1 MDNLAPKEIADEE
14 MINQAFH
21 ELLNDYLNTKHR
33 KKVEIITKAFNFAN
47 QAHKG
52 IKRRSGEPYIM
63 HPIAVASIVCNE
75 IGLGSTSICAA
86 LLHDVVEDT
95 DYTVEDIENIFG
107 PKIAQIVD
115 GLTKIS
121 GGIFGDRASA
131 QAENFKKLLLTM
143 SSDIRV
149 ITKAFNFANQAH
161 KGIKRRSGE
170 PYIMHPI
177 AVASIVCNEIGLG
190 STSICAALLHDV
202 VEDTDYTVE
211 DIENIFGPKIAQIVD
226 GLTKISG
233 GIFGDRASAQ
243 AENFKKLLLTMS
255 SDIRVILIKIA
266 DRLHNMRTL
275 GSMLPN
281 KQYKI
286 AGETLYI
293 YAPLANRLGLYKIK
307 TELEN
312 LSFKYEHPEEY
323 AEIEEKLNATAAERD
338 KVFNDFTAPIRTQLD
353 KMGLKYRI
361 LARVKSIYS
370 IWNKMQTKH
379 VPFEEIYDLLAVRII
394 FEPRNEEEELN
405 DCFDIYVSISKIYK
419 PHPDRLRDWVSHPK
433 ANGYQALH
441 VTLMGNNG
449 QWIEVQIRSER
460 MNDVAEQGFAAHW
473 KYKEGG
479 GSEDEGELE
488 KWLRTIKEILD
499 DPQPDAIDFL
509 DTIKLNL
516 FASEIFVFTPKG
528 ELKTMPQNSTALDFA
543 FSLHTD
549 IGSHCIGAKVNH
561 KLVPL
566 SHKLQSGDQVEILT
580 SKSQRVQPQWEVFAT
595 TARARAKIAAILRK
609 ERKANQKIGEEILSE
624 FLKKEEVRPE
634 EAVIEKLRK
643 LHNAKNEEEL
653 LAAIGSKAIVLG
665 EADKNELKEKQTSN
679 WKKYL
684 TFSFGNSK
692 EKQEEKE
699 PQEKEK
705 INPKEVLKLTE
716 ESLQKK
722 YIMAECCHPIPGDDV
737 LGYVDENDRIIIHK
751 RQCPV
756 AAKLKSSYG
765 NRILATEWD
774 THKELSFLVYIY
786 IKGIDNMGLLNE
798 VTQVISRQLNVNI
811 RKLTIETEDG
821 IFEGKIQLWVH
832 DVDDVKTICN
842 NLKKIQ
848 NIKQVSRVEE

>member
-1 MDNLAPKEIADEE
+1 MDNLPPKEISDEE

-143 SSDIRV
+143 S
-149 ITKAFNFANQAH
+149 N
-161 KGIKRRSGE
+161 
-170 PYIMHPI
+170 
-177 AVASIVCNEIGLG
+177 
-190 STSICAALLHDV
+190 
-202 VEDTDYTVE
+202 
-211 DIENIFGPKIAQIVD
+211 
-226 GLTKISG
+226 
-233 GIFGDRASAQ
+233 
-243 AENFKKLLLTMS
+243 
-255 SDIRVILIKIA
+255 DIRVILIKIA

-379 VPFEEIYDLLAVRII
+379 VPFEEIFDLLAVRII
-394 FEPRNEEEELN
+394 FEPRNIEEELN

-488 KWLRTIKEILD
+488 KWLKTIKEILD

-543 FSLHTD
+543 FSLHTE

-609 ERKANQKIGEEILSE
+609 ERKANQKIGEEILNE
-624 FLKKEEVRPE
+624 FLKKEEIRPE

-653 LAAIGSKAIVLG
+653 LAAIGSKTIILG

-684 TFSFGNSK
+684 TFSFGNNK

-705 INPKEVLKLTE
+705 INPKQVLKLTE

-774 THKELSFLVYIY
+774 TQKELSFLVYIY
-786 IKGIDNMGLLNE
+786 IKGIDSMGLLNE

>member
-143 SSDIRV
+143 S
-149 ITKAFNFANQAH
+149 N
-161 KGIKRRSGE
+161 
-170 PYIMHPI
+170 
-177 AVASIVCNEIGLG
+177 
-190 STSICAALLHDV
+190 
-202 VEDTDYTVE
+202 
-211 DIENIFGPKIAQIVD
+211 
-226 GLTKISG
+226 
-233 GIFGDRASAQ
+233 
-243 AENFKKLLLTMS
+243 
-255 SDIRVILIKIA
+255 DIRVILIKIA

-449 QWIEVQIRSER
+449 QWIEFQIRSER

>member
-1 MDNLAPKEIADEE
+1 MDNLPPKEISDEE

-143 SSDIRV
+143 S
-149 ITKAFNFANQAH
+149 N
-161 KGIKRRSGE
+161 
-170 PYIMHPI
+170 
-177 AVASIVCNEIGLG
+177 
-190 STSICAALLHDV
+190 
-202 VEDTDYTVE
+202 
-211 DIENIFGPKIAQIVD
+211 
-226 GLTKISG
+226 
-233 GIFGDRASAQ
+233 
-243 AENFKKLLLTMS
+243 
-255 SDIRVILIKIA
+255 DIRVILIKIA

-379 VPFEEIYDLLAVRII
+379 VPFEEIFDLLAVRII
-394 FEPRNEEEELN
+394 FEPRNIEEELN

-488 KWLRTIKEILD
+488 KWLKTIKEILD

-609 ERKANQKIGEEILSE
+609 ERKANQKIGEEILNE
-624 FLKKEEVRPE
+624 FLKKEEIRPE
-634 EAVIEKLRK
+634 EAVIEKLRR

-653 LAAIGSKAIVLG
+653 LAAIGSKAIILG

-684 TFSFGNSK
+684 TFSFGNNK

-705 INPKEVLKLTE
+705 INPKQVLKLTE

-848 NIKQVSRVEE
+848 NIKHVSRVEE

>member
-1 MDNLAPKEIADEE
+1 MDNLPPKEIADED
-14 MINQAFH
+14 MINQAFQQ
-21 ELLNDYLNTKHR
+21 LLNDYLSTKHR

-143 SSDIRV
+143 S
-149 ITKAFNFANQAH
+149 N
-161 KGIKRRSGE
+161 
-170 PYIMHPI
+170 
-177 AVASIVCNEIGLG
+177 
-190 STSICAALLHDV
+190 
-202 VEDTDYTVE
+202 
-211 DIENIFGPKIAQIVD
+211 
-226 GLTKISG
+226 
-233 GIFGDRASAQ
+233 
-243 AENFKKLLLTMS
+243 
-255 SDIRVILIKIA
+255 DIRVILIKIA

-394 FEPRNEEEELN
+394 FEPRNMEEELN

-488 KWLRTIKEILD
+488 KWLKTIKEILD

-566 SHKLQSGDQVEILT
+566 SHKLQSGDQVEVLT

-595 TARARAKIAAILRK
+595 TARARTKIAAILRK
-609 ERKANQKIGEEILSE
+609 ERKANQKIGEELLNE
-624 FLKKEEVRPE
+624 FLKKEEIRPG

-643 LHNAKNEEEL
+643 FHNAKNEEEL
-653 LAAIGSKAIVLG
+653 LAAIGSKAIILG

-684 TFSFGNSK
+684 TFSFVNGNK
-692 EKQEEKE
+692 DKQQEEKE

-705 INPKEVLKLTE
+705 INPKQVLKLTE

-786 IKGIDNMGLLNE
+786 IKGIDSMGLLNE

-832 DVDDVKTICN
+832 DVEDVKTICN

-848 NIKQVSRVEE
+848 NIKQVSRAESLVYPQVIAVRCICQEIT

>member
-1 MDNLAPKEIADEE
+1 MEENISQKEKEKAEEE
-14 MINQAFH
+14 MIEQAFQ
-21 ELLNDYLNTKHR
+21 ELLNDYLATKHR
-33 KKVEIITKAFNFAN
+33 KRIEIITKAFNFAN

-63 HPIAVASIVCNE
+63 HPIAVAKIVCNE
-75 IGLGSTSICAA
+75 IGLGSTSICSA

-143 SSDIRV
+143 SD
-149 ITKAFNFANQAH
+149 
-161 KGIKRRSGE
+161 
-170 PYIMHPI
+170 
-177 AVASIVCNEIGLG
+177 
-190 STSICAALLHDV
+190 
-202 VEDTDYTVE
+202 
-211 DIENIFGPKIAQIVD
+211 
-226 GLTKISG
+226 
-233 GIFGDRASAQ
+233 
-243 AENFKKLLLTMS
+243 
-255 SDIRVILIKIA
+255 DIRVILIKIA

-281 KQYKI
+281 KQFKI

-323 AEIEEKLNATAAERD
+323 HEIEEKLEATAVERD
-338 KVFNDFTAPIRTQLD
+338 KVFNEFTAPIRAQLD

-394 FEPRNEEEELN
+394 FEPRNIEEELN

-528 ELKTMPQNSTALDFA
+528 DLKTMPQNSTALDFA

-566 SHKLQSGDQVEILT
+566 SHKLQSGDQVEVLT
-580 SKSQRVQPQWEVFAT
+580 SKSQRVQPEWEVFAT

-609 ERKANQKIGEEILSE
+609 EQRNSQKEGETLLNE
-624 FLKKEEVRPE
+624 FFKKEELRLDDLL
-634 EAVIEKLRK
+634 IDKLVK
-643 LHNAKNEEEL
+643 AHNMKNRDEFL
-653 LAAIGSKAIVLG
+653 IAIGNKKIVLG
-665 EADKNELKEKQTSN
+665 DLDKNALKEKQGTN
-679 WKKYL
+679 WKKFL
-684 TFSFGNSK
+684 TFSFGGNKDNK
-692 EKQEEKE
+692 EPIEEK
-699 PQEKEK
+699 PLQEKEK
-705 INPKEVLKLTE
+705 INTKQILKLTE
-716 ESLQKK
+716 ENIQKN

-737 LGYVDENDRIIIHK
+737 LGYMDENDRIIIHK

-756 AAKLKSSYG
+756 AARLKSSYG

-774 THKELSFLVYIY
+774 THKELSFLVNIY
-786 IKGIDNMGLLNE
+786 IKGIDAMGLLNE

-811 RKLTIETEDG
+811 RKLSIETTDG
-821 IFEGKIQLWVH
+821 IFEGNIQLYVH

-842 NLKKIQ
+842 NLKQIQ
-848 NIKQVSRVEE
+848 NIKQVTRVEG

>member
-1 MDNLAPKEIADEE
+1 MDNLPPKEISDEE

-143 SSDIRV
+143 S
-149 ITKAFNFANQAH
+149 N
-161 KGIKRRSGE
+161 
-170 PYIMHPI
+170 
-177 AVASIVCNEIGLG
+177 
-190 STSICAALLHDV
+190 
-202 VEDTDYTVE
+202 
-211 DIENIFGPKIAQIVD
+211 
-226 GLTKISG
+226 
-233 GIFGDRASAQ
+233 
-243 AENFKKLLLTMS
+243 
-255 SDIRVILIKIA
+255 DIRVILIKIA

-379 VPFEEIYDLLAVRII
+379 VPFEEIFDLLAVRII

-419 PHPDRLRDWVSHPK
+419 PHPDRLRDWASHPK

-488 KWLRTIKEILD
+488 KWLKTIKEILD
-499 DPQPDAIDFL
+499 DPQPDAIDYL

-609 ERKANQKIGEEILSE
+609 ERKANQKIGEEILNE
-624 FLKKEEVRPE
+624 FLKKEEIRLE
-634 EAVIEKLRK
+634 EAVIEKLRR

-653 LAAIGSKAIVLG
+653 LAAIGSKAIILG

-684 TFSFGNSK
+684 TFSFGNNK

-705 INPKEVLKLTE
+705 INPKQVLKLTE

-751 RQCPV
+751 HQCPV

-774 THKELSFLVYIY
+774 THKELSFLVNIY

>member
-143 SSDIRV
+143 S
-149 ITKAFNFANQAH
+149 N
-161 KGIKRRSGE
+161 
-170 PYIMHPI
+170 
-177 AVASIVCNEIGLG
+177 
-190 STSICAALLHDV
+190 
-202 VEDTDYTVE
+202 
-211 DIENIFGPKIAQIVD
+211 
-226 GLTKISG
+226 
-233 GIFGDRASAQ
+233 
-243 AENFKKLLLTMS
+243 
-255 SDIRVILIKIA
+255 DIRVILIKIA

-684 TFSFGNSK
+684 TFSFGNNK

-705 INPKEVLKLTE
+705 INPKQVLKLTE

-751 RQCPV
+751 HQCPV

-786 IKGIDNMGLLNE
+786 IKGIDSMGLLNE

>member
-1 MDNLAPKEIADEE
+1 MLIFAESEGKKERQYMEENVIQKEKEKAEEE
-14 MINQAFH
+14 MIEQAFQ
-21 ELLNDYLNTKHR
+21 ELLNDYLATKHR
-33 KKVEIITKAFNFAN
+33 KRVEIITKAFNFAN

-63 HPIAVASIVCNE
+63 HPIAVAKVVCNE
-75 IGLGSTSICAA
+75 IGLGSTSICSA

-143 SSDIRV
+143 SD
-149 ITKAFNFANQAH
+149 
-161 KGIKRRSGE
+161 
-170 PYIMHPI
+170 
-177 AVASIVCNEIGLG
+177 
-190 STSICAALLHDV
+190 
-202 VEDTDYTVE
+202 
-211 DIENIFGPKIAQIVD
+211 
-226 GLTKISG
+226 
-233 GIFGDRASAQ
+233 
-243 AENFKKLLLTMS
+243 
-255 SDIRVILIKIA
+255 DIRVILIKIA

-312 LSFKYEHPEEY
+312 LSFKYEHPEEFI
-323 AEIEEKLNATAAERD
+323 EIEEKLAATAVERD
-338 KVFNDFTAPIRTQLD
+338 KVFKEFTAPIRVQLD

-394 FEPRNEEEELN
+394 FEPHKEEEELN

-441 VTLMGNNG
+441 VTLMGTNG

-488 KWLRTIKEILD
+488 KWLRTIKEILE

-528 ELKTMPQNSTALDFA
+528 EIKTMPQNSTALDFA
-543 FSLHTD
+543 FSLHTN

-580 SKSQRVQPQWEVFAT
+580 SKSQRVQPEWEVYAT
-595 TARARAKIAAILRK
+595 TARARAKIATILRK
-609 ERKANQKIGEEILSE
+609 EAKNNQKEGEAILTE
-624 FLKKEEVRPE
+624 FFKNEDFHIDDAALD
-634 EAVIEKLRK
+634 KLVK
-643 LHNAKNEEEL
+643 LHYMKNRDEL
-653 LAAIGSKAIVLG
+653 LAAIGSKSIILG
-665 EADKNELKEKQTSN
+665 DADRNVFKEKTSTN
-679 WKKYL
+679 WKKFL
-684 TFSFGNSK
+684 TFSFGNK
-692 EKQEEKE
+692 ENKELSEEKS
-699 PQEKEK
+699 PQERINTKE
-705 INPKEVLKLTE
+705 ILKLTKDNI
-716 ESLQKK
+716 SKN
-722 YIMAECCHPIPGDDV
+722 YIMADCCHPIPGDDV
-737 LGYVDENDRIIIHK
+737 LGYLDDDNRVTIHK

-756 AAKLKSSYG
+756 AARLKSSYG
-765 NRILATEWD
+765 NRIIATEWD
-774 THKELSFLVYIY
+774 THKELTFLVIIY
-786 IKGIDNMGLLNE
+786 IKGIDSMGLLNK
-798 VTQVISRQLNVNI
+798 VTQVISGQLNVNI
-811 RKLTIETEDG
+811 RKLTIETNDG
-821 IFEGKIQLWVH
+821 IFEGKIQLYVH
-832 DVDDVKTICN
+832 DVDDVRTICN
-842 NLKKIQ
+842 NLKLIQ
-848 NIKQVSRVEE
+848 NIKQVNRVEE

>member
-143 SSDIRV
+143 S
-149 ITKAFNFANQAH
+149 N
-161 KGIKRRSGE
+161 
-170 PYIMHPI
+170 
-177 AVASIVCNEIGLG
+177 
-190 STSICAALLHDV
+190 
-202 VEDTDYTVE
+202 
-211 DIENIFGPKIAQIVD
+211 
-226 GLTKISG
+226 
-233 GIFGDRASAQ
+233 
-243 AENFKKLLLTMS
+243 
-255 SDIRVILIKIA
+255 DIRVILIKIA

-665 EADKNELKEKQTSN
+665 EADTNELKEKQTSN